1 MHCNSLT
8 IQADRIDLPTRPPET
23 DPKQQSANSSVLNM
37 TQEIGWKCFG
47 IGMAAV
53 IAICVIVVVTALV
66 VTHPWFASSK
76 NVPTSRN
83 TTAGPCKNGIEAYP
97 SYLPNSDYYTRL
109 CTTRH
114 DLKVISGSIASNEA
128 LEQTAS
134 LLNSIMD
141 YVDPRADVIS
151 VQRWLSNF
159 GVPKLG
165 I

>member
-1 MHCNSLT
+1 
-8 IQADRIDLPTRPPET
+8 
-23 DPKQQSANSSVLNM
+23 M
-37 TQEIGWKCFG
+37 TQETSWKCFG
-47 IGMAAV
+47 IAIAAV
-53 IAICVIVVVTALV
+53 IAICVIAVVTALV
-66 VTHPWFASSK
+66 VTHPWFASSRNK
-76 NVPTSRN
+76 DGFHEVTSSTLSVPTSQN
-83 TTAGPCKNGIEAYP
+83 TSAGPCKNGIEAYP

-114 DLKVISGSIASNEA
+114 DLKVISGSIASDEA

-141 YVDPRADVIS
+141 YVDPRADVIC

-159 GVPKLG
+159 GAPKLW